1 MVILQ
6 RLSPVKVPRLLKPV
20 KSVHKRFY
28 KVLAIETS
36 CDDTSVAYINHNT
49 ETNTTEIR
57 FNEKETLDSVSE
69 GGIIPT
75 EAHVHH
81 QRKIGSLVQRVL
93 NSEPP
98 PDVICATRGPGMLGS
113 LSVGLNVAK
122 GISLGLGRPL
132 LGINHMLGHLLVPR
146 LSHPAIEFPILSLLV
161 SGGHT
166 MLVLSKSPINHEI
179 VCNSIDIAV
188 GDSLDKCGREIGIRG
203 IMIGKEMEKLVV
215 SAHLLPQVD
224 DPIVNEIKLPNPLS
238 GRNKSRLEFSFSP
251 FITSV
256 KNFLKLH
263 PLSTLNQQQHA
274 MLASKVQNA
283 IFGHLLSK
291 IRNVLDSDPAKF
303 EHVNN
308 FICSGGVSANKSLR
322 EKLEAHFCKDF
333 KNFYYP
339 PLELCTDNAVMIG
352 WAGIELLNFYKAR
365 EGVYISSDLDIV
377 PLRKWPLNEIESVSA
392 WKKSQSLPY

>member
-1 MVILQ
+1 MTILQ
-6 RLSPVKVPRLLKPV
+6 RLNSFKVAKPLKPV
-20 KSVHKRFY
+20 TFVHRRFY

-36 CDDTSVAYINHNT
+36 CDDTSVAYLNHNT

-57 FNEKETLDSVSE
+57 FNEKETLDSASE

-81 QRKIGSLVQRVL
+81 QRKIGSLVRRAL
-93 NSEPP
+93 SAEPT

-122 GISLGLGRPL
+122 GISIGLGRPL

-146 LSHPAIEFPILSLLV
+146 LSHPTIEFPILSLLV

-166 MLVLSKSPINHEI
+166 MLVLSKSPIDHEI

-203 IMIGKEMEKLVV
+203 IMIGKEMERLVA
-215 SAHLLPQVD
+215 SAHLLPQLD
-224 DPIVNEIKLPNPLS
+224 DPIVNEIKLPNPLN

-263 PLSTLNQQQHA
+263 PLSTLDQQQHA
-274 MLASKVQNA
+274 MLASKVQSA

-303 EHVNN
+303 ERVNN

-322 EKLEAHFCKDF
+322 GELESQFCEDF
-333 KNFYYP
+333 ENFYYP
-339 PLELCTDNAVMIG
+339 PLDLCTDNAVMIG
-352 WAGIELLNFYKAR
+352 WAGIELLNFYKVR
-365 EGVYISSDLDIV
+365 EGVYISNDLDIV
-377 PLRKWPLNEIESVSA
+377 PLRKWPLNDIEDVSA
-392 WKKSQSLPY
+392 WKKSRSLP